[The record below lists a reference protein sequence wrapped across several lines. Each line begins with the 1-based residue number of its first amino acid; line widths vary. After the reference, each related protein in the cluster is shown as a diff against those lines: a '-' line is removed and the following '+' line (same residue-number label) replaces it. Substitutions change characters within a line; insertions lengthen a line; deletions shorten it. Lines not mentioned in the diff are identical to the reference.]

1 MALAV
6 QGPLPLPV
14 RGGCVCLAGL
24 SVMEPRVI
32 PVEYV
37 QLVVIGYDRW
47 MCVQESRT
55 RTGGAGN

>member
-1 MALAV
+1 MALAD
-6 QGPLPLPV
+6 QGRCESLT
-14 RGGCVCLAGL
+14 GL